1 MKTIFRIA
9 RLELSTLFY
18 SPVAWL
24 VLMIFP
30 IQAGLDI
37 TKFLQM
43 LGRAHRMGQEF
54 KEVTSQIYGG
64 NYGFYAGVKNTLY
77 LYIPLLTMGLI
88 SREIHSGSIK
98 LLLSS
103 PIKVKDI
110 VLGKYLAI
118 MGYGLILLAILALF
132 GVAGGLSITNID
144 YRIVISGA
152 ISIYLLICAYAAI
165 GLFMSSLTSY
175 QVVAAISTLAI
186 LGLLNFVGGLFQG
199 VDMIRHITYFLSIS
213 GRTEQFING
222 LISTEDVIYFLLVIT
237 LFLSLTMMKLQ
248 SAREAKP
255 LSIKIARYVALVAA
269 CCVVGYFS
277 SRPALTGYLDMTAT
291 KTRTLNANS
300 VALIKK
306 MDKPLKINTYINLLD
321 EKYYLAKPESKSS
334 DEKFFLQYRRFM
346 PDLEMEY
353 VYYYDDSKNVSLY
366 KSNPG
371 LSSEA
376 IAKKVADI
384 QGVNFKE
391 VLTPAQI
398 RKIVDL
404 KTTEENRLV
413 RQLVYG
419 DRSTFLRYY
428 DDIMMFPSE
437 QEITAAIKRVVEPS
451 KIPTVT
457 FLTGNGER
465 SKDKAGDADYKTA
478 TGELAFRY
486 SLVNQGFNLDTA
498 LLQAQDIP
506 QKTSILVIADPKI
519 KFSLP
524 ELEKIKQYI
533 ARGGN
538 LLLAA
543 EPGKQ
548 ATMNPVLNILG
559 VQVAADTVIEKSRDF
574 APDFLLATF
583 AAGGAAKYGK
593 FNLLKI
599 DSGIVSMP
607 GAAVLPYQTNR
618 GFDVVPVLEN
628 KQQQPVALTLSRKVG
643 TKEQR
648 IMVMGDA
655 DFMSSAE
662 LYRGRP
668 QTKNFDFMTEMFSWF
683 NYGEFPID
691 TYRPKSKDVIEGDDA
706 TLLGIRIFFFGILP
720 VSMLIAGAS
729 LLIYRKRR

>member
-24 VLMIFP
+24 VLIIFP
-30 IQAGLDI
+30 IQAGLDL

-54 KEVTSQIYGG
+54 KEVTAQVFGG
-64 NYGFYAGVKNTLY
+64 NFGFYAGVKNTLY

-103 PIKVKDI
+103 PIKVRDI

-118 MGYGLILLAILALF
+118 MGYGVILLGILALF
-132 GVAGGLSITNID
+132 GIAGGLSITNLD
-144 YRIVISGA
+144 YKIVISGA
-152 ISIYLLICAYAAI
+152 LSLYLLICAYAAI

-248 SAREAKP
+248 SAREARP
-255 LSIKIARYVALVAA
+255 LGVKIGRYALLIGA
-269 CCVVGYFS
+269 CCLIGYVS
-277 SRPALTGYLDMTAT
+277 SRPAYTGYLDMTAT

-306 MDKPLKINTYINLLD
+306 MDKPLKITTYINLLD
-321 EKYYLAKPESKSS
+321 ENYYLAKPESKSE
-334 DEKFFLQYRRFM
+334 DEKYFLQYRRFM

-353 VYYYDDSKNVSLY
+353 VYYYDNSQNAGLY

-371 LSSEA
+371 LSNEA
-376 IAKKVADI
+376 IARKVADI
-384 QGVNFKE
+384 QGVDFKD
-391 VLTPAQI
+391 VLNPEQI
-398 RKIVDL
+398 RKLADL
-404 KTTEENRLV
+404 KPEENRLV

-419 DRSTFLRYY
+419 DRKTFLRYFN
-428 DDIMMFPSE
+428 DIVRFPNE
-437 QEITAAIKRVVEPS
+437 QEITAALKRIVEPS

-457 FLTGNGER
+457 FLTGNDER
-465 SKDKAGDADYKTA
+465 SKDKAGDAHYRTA
-478 TGELAFRY
+478 TGELTFRY
-486 SLVNQGFNLDTA
+486 SLINQGFDLDTA

-506 QKTSILVIADPKI
+506 KETSILVIADPKI
-519 KFSLP
+519 RFSTAD
-524 ELEKIKQYI
+524 LEKVKQYI
-533 ARGGN
+533 AGGGN
-538 LLLAA
+538 LLLTG

-548 ATMNPVLNILG
+548 AVLNPLLETLG
-559 VQVAADTVIEKSRDF
+559 VQLSADTIIEKSRDF

-583 AAGGAAKYGK
+583 ADQGAAHYSKYK
-593 FNLLKI
+593 MLKK

-607 GAAVLPYQTNR
+607 GAAVLNYKTDK
-618 GFDVVPVLEN
+618 GFEVIPVLQN
-628 KQQQPVALTLSRKVG
+628 KEKKPVALTLTRKIG

-648 IMVMGDA
+648 IMVTGDA

-668 QTKNFDFMTEMFSWF
+668 QTSNFDFMTEMFGWF
-683 NYGEFPID
+683 NYGEFPVD
-691 TYRPKSKDVIEGDDA
+691 TYRPKSTDLIEGDEA
-706 TLLGIRIFFFGILP
+706 TLLATRIFFFGILP
-720 VSMLIAGAS
+720 LSFLIAGAS